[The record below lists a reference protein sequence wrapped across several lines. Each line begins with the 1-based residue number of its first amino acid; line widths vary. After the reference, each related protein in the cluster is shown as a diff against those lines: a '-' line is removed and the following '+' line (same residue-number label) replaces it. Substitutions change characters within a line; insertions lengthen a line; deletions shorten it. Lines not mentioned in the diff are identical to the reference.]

1 MSGELQIV
9 FIYDT
14 LSVRKEED
22 DPRDAILYFHP
33 DCIPEER
40 RIAICG
46 QLMGITHFL
55 VDTFSAPKI
64 LTLDNGKFAMRK
76 FGRQYILALGCSSVT
91 PDWLLE
97 KQADILYNLTIF
109 FHRDIKSILQSVNG
123 DRLVLS
129 SRLSLI
135 MDHYI
140 PISQHHG
147 DLFALTFGILPIL
160 NLPKSASNISLSAA
174 VVLQTC
180 LMKQGV
186 LGGIVMYQN
195 KVLSVELMQELA
207 QKLSFIQPYQLPPAE
222 PAKLQFACPPGVQ
235 LFTVYLREDEFEN
248 LRKHCTTYQ
257 NPHRC
262 EPKIMTTKEAN
273 HKGKIDPISEEDP
286 SDVSSSLGFSEPSS
300 KELSEDIAEL
310 ENTSS
315 STDSSLNK
323 SEPASEKVTHP
334 KLDKFLKASKG
345 QTASQGF
352 HTDSSESKPVP
363 TTKKVFNK
371 GNQLV
376 AVPPPCVHMNGCGP
390 NALKSSRVFKSLE
403 NLSVSDDS
411 TTDKPS
417 PPPPGS
423 CFCASLTDPYFPFI
437 RCDGKSISKALL
449 DVYANAGVDESKQNE
464 DDKENETEIEP
475 VPPQETN
482 NEDIL
487 EQTPKSLPSLS
498 LPNGSLSL
506 HVDSSSEKKQICTQE
521 PANSDV
527 VDSVNTPAP
536 RRPADLPLNS
546 KKYSRKK
553 SKRRWSTFEDMMS
566 PVVDTPSRVSES
578 FPAVLPNINE
588 NWKNSTAAEVMDG
601 SIPSHQE
608 LFSSFRKLSSHD
620 ELLNNS
626 SQTIPTDYP
635 PDNTMKPNGSMMKNI
650 VSNSRTPSMTG
661 KISLHSR
668 EMSAIDFG
676 SISQQNMSGSSS
688 SSSNKDPA
696 QLLGHENSSHHSKLT
711 TNSNNMNYR
720 NHVKSSLFIYGL
732 GSMRLLLLLEK
743 DRGSNHE
750 LIKSLSCSLNWLLLL
765 DFSQWECGSSSLSEL
780 ETAISNVEEQT
791 MSTTASQHDH
801 YCYLHYESVWR
812 SLAHGGRNHS
822 MDFDVVQQM
831 HQDFN
836 VYPNISELIIRGEDH
851 VVYGYQCVGS
861 EVFYQQSAGL
871 QPGLPM
877 PSDLMGKVPLKAKK
891 RLERDHNILLL

>member
-22 DPRDAILYFHP
+22 DPKDAILYFHP

-123 DRLVLS
+123 DRMVLS

-180 LMKQGV
+180 LMKHGV

-235 LFTVYLREDEFEN
+235 IFTVYLREDEFEN

-262 EPKIMTTKEAN
+262 EPKIVTTKEVN
-273 HKGKIDPISEEDP
+273 HKGKIDPISEEEP
-286 SDVSSSLGFSEPSS
+286 SDISSSLGFSEPSS
-300 KELSEDIAEL
+300 KELSEDIADL
-310 ENTSS
+310 GN

-323 SEPASEKVTHP
+323 RASSSEKTAATIPNHP
-334 KLDKFLKASKG
+334 KLDKYLKASSKG
-345 QTASQGF
+345 KADSQSIQTNSIQ
-352 HTDSSESKPVP
+352 TKPV
-363 TTKKVFNK
+363 TANKKVVSK

-390 NALKSSRVFKSLE
+390 NAIKSSRIFKSLE

-449 DVYANAGVDESKQNE
+449 DVYANAGMEESKQNE
-464 DDKENETEIEP
+464 EDKENETEIEP

-487 EQTPKSLPSLS
+487 EPDPKSLPSLS
-498 LPNGSLSL
+498 LPNGSLSS
-506 HVDSSSEKKQICTQE
+506 HVDISSDAKQNCIDET
-521 PANSDV
+521 ANSDIV
-527 VDSVNTPAP
+527 ETINTPAP

-578 FPAVLPNINE
+578 FPSVLPNINE
-588 NWKNSTAAEVMDG
+588 NWKNSTTEVTDG

-608 LFSSFRKLSSHD
+608 LISSFRKLSSHD
-620 ELLNNS
+620 ELLNTS
-626 SQTIPTDYP
+626 SQTVVKEYPTD
-635 PDNTMKPNGSMMKNI
+635 NTKKSNGSMMKNT
-650 VSNSRTPSMTG
+650 VSSSRTPSMTG
-661 KISLHSR
+661 RISMHSR
-668 EMSAIDFG
+668 ESSAIDFG
-676 SISQQNMSGSSS
+676 SISQQNASVSGSG
-688 SSSNKDPA
+688 NKVPA
-696 QLLGHENSSHHSKLT
+696 QLLGHENAAQHSKSA
-711 TNSNNMNYR
+711 SNCNNANYKS
-720 NHVKSSLFIYGL
+720 HVQSSLFIYGL

-743 DRGSNHE
+743 DQGADHE
-750 LIKSLSCSLNWLLLL
+750 LIKSL
-765 DFSQWECGSSSLSEL
+765 WECGSSSLSEL